1 MRKLRRVLPLLV
13 VLLVVATVALALVA
27 RSDLSNAREE
37 VDARWNALT
46 VPLDTRYDTLALV
59 TETVRPKAQSETPL
73 VDELDAAYKDWTD
86 LRENGSDMESQIAAA
101 NRQEAL
107 ARRLVA
113 TVQASPRLS
122 GDASVSAAMAA
133 FAGLAVPETFPRF
146 DDAVH
151 SYQDE
156 RDGPIRSP
164 IAAILAYKAIP
175 TLDLQS

>member
-13 VLLVVATVALALVA
+13 VLLVVAIVALALIA

-37 VDARWNALT
+37 VDARWDALT
-46 VPLDTRYDTLALV
+46 VPLDNRYDMLALA
-59 TETVRPKAQSETPL
+59 TATVRPNAQSETPL
-73 VDELDAAYKDWTD
+73 VDELDAAYNDWTD
-86 LRENGSDMESQIAAA
+86 LREDGSDIETQIAAA

-122 GDASVSAAMAA
+122 GNANVTAAMDA
-133 FAGLAVPETFPRF
+133 FTGLAVPEALPRF

-151 SYQDE
+151 AYQDE
-156 RDGPIRSP
+156 RDGPIRRP
-164 IAAILAYKAIP
+164 IARILAYKAIP